1 MMEKK
6 KVLLIGDSIRMGYDK
21 YVKNYLADSCEVY
34 YPKDNCRFAQYTLR
48 HLSDWKSGFNGD
60 DLDLIHW
67 NVGLWDTLELY
78 GDGCLT
84 PPEFYAFFIEKICKR
99 IKVLFP
105 KAKVIFA
112 TSTPVIES
120 RFTEPHFSRRLNSNV
135 KKYNNIAVEICKKH
149 GFAVNDLYSLVEN
162 VSEEYYSD
170 MTHLY
175 TPEGTQLLTD
185 AVIKAICEMLDI
197 EYREFTLA
205 DYENVKEVIGL

>member
-1 MMEKK
+1 MKRK

-21 YVKNYLADSCEVY
+21 YVKNYLSDSCEVY

-78 GDGCLT
+78 DDGCLT

-135 KKYNNIAVEICKKH
+135 KKYNNKTVSSLCLPTTVRRTPSPRYKK
-149 GFAVNDLYSLVEN
+149 S
-162 VSEEYYSD
+162 
-170 MTHLY
+170 
-175 TPEGTQLLTD
+175 
-185 AVIKAICEMLDI
+185 K
-197 EYREFTLA
+197 
-205 DYENVKEVIGL
+205 VKG

>member
-1 MMEKK
+1 MKKK

-67 NVGLWDTLELY
+67 NVGLWDTLEIY
-78 GDGCLT
+78 DDGCLT

-120 RFTEPHFSRRLNSNV
+120 VP
-135 KKYNNIAVEICKKH
+135 
-149 GFAVNDLYSLVEN
+149 
-162 VSEEYYSD
+162 EEYYSD

-185 AVIKAICEMLDI
+185 AVIKAICDMLDI

-205 DYENVKEVIGL
+205 DYESVKEVIGL

>member
-1 MMEKK
+1 MEKK

-48 HLSDWKSGFNGD
+48 HLSDWKSGFNGE

-78 GDGCLT
+78 DDGCLT

-120 RFTEPHFSRRLNSNV
+120 RFTQPHFSRRLNSNV

-162 VSEEYYSD
+162 LPEEYYSD

-185 AVIKAICEMLDI
+185 AVIKAICNMLDI

-205 DYENVKEVIGL
+205 DYESVKEVIGL

>member
-1 MMEKK
+1 MEKK

-78 GDGCLT
+78 DDGCLT

-135 KKYNNIAVEICKKH
+135 KKYNYIAVEICKKH
-149 GFAVNDLYSLVEN
+149 GFAVNDLYSLVKN
-162 VSEEYYSD
+162 VPEEYYSD
-170 MTHLY
+170 MTHIY

-185 AVIKAICEMLDI
+185 AVIKAICDTLDI

-205 DYENVKEVIGL
+205 DYESVKEVIGL

>member
-1 MMEKK
+1 MKRK

-21 YVKNYLADSCEVY
+21 YVKNYLSDSCEVY

-78 GDGCLT
+78 DDGCLT

-135 KKYNNIAVEICKKH
+135 KKYNNIAVEICQKH

-162 VSEEYYSD
+162 VPEVYFSD

-185 AVIKAICEMLDI
+185 AVIKAICDTLDI
-197 EYREFTLA
+197 EYREFTLS
-205 DYENVKEVIGL
+205 DYENVNEVIGL

>member
-1 MMEKK
+1 MKRK

-21 YVKNYLADSCEVY
+21 YVKNYLSDSCEVY

-78 GDGCLT
+78 NDGCLT

-120 RFTEPHFSRRLNSNV
+120 RFTEPHFSKRLNSNV
-135 KKYNNIAVEICKKH
+135 KKYNNIAVEICQKH

-162 VSEEYYSD
+162 VPEEYYSD
-170 MTHLY
+170 MTPLY

-185 AVIKAICEMLDI
+185 AVIKAICDTLDI

>member
-1 MMEKK
+1 MKRK

-21 YVKNYLADSCEVY
+21 YVKNYLSDSCEVY

-78 GDGCLT
+78 DDGCLT

-162 VSEEYYSD
+162 VPEKYYSD

-185 AVIKAICEMLDI
+185 AVIKAICDTLDI

>member
-1 MMEKK
+1 MKRK

-21 YVKNYLADSCEVY
+21 YVKNYLSDSCEVY

-60 DLDLIHW
+60 DSDLIHW

-78 GDGCLT
+78 DDGCLT

-112 TSTPVIES
+112 TSTPVIEN

-135 KKYNNIAVEICKKH
+135 KKYNDIAVEICKKH
-149 GFAVNDLYSLVEN
+149 GFSVNDLYSLVKN
-162 VSEEYYSD
+162 VPEEYYSD

-185 AVIKAICEMLDI
+185 AVIKVICGTLDI
-197 EYREFTLA
+197 EYKEFTLA

>member
-1 MMEKK
+1 MEKK

-21 YVKNYLADSCEVY
+21 YVKNYLSDSCEVY

-48 HLSDWKSGFNGD
+48 HLSDWKSGFNGE

-78 GDGCLT
+78 DDGCLT

-135 KKYNNIAVEICKKH
+135 KKYNNIAVEICKN
-149 GFAVNDLYSLVEN
+149 FVAALRSRNDSRPVILP
-162 VSEEYYSD
+162 VSENIDFSVYETLLSGGEINAAAINIQNQN
-170 MTHLY
+170 LQQY
-175 TPEGTQLLTD
+175 TELCNKLNIQL
-185 AVIKAICEMLDI
+185 IKF
-197 EYREFTLA
+197 RKEF
-205 DYENVKEVIGL
+205 